1 MMEDIKI
8 SGAPCVSISIRLR
21 YDRNGNTFYRVQRAD
36 YSLGEHFG
44 CAAFSPMKVDATNTT
59 PNEALGLYVSR
70 IVEAVGASTWW
81 AGPWVVAHSGQQ
93 KSGSHRLPCWVA
105 ISTGGVQ

>member
-1 MMEDIKI
+1 MEAVVK
-8 SGAPCVSISIRLR
+8 GAPCVSISIRLR

-36 YSLGEHFG
+36 YRRAEHFD
-44 CAAFSPMKVDATNTT
+44 CAAFNPLRVDATNTT
-59 PNEALGLYVSR
+59 PNEALEAYVSR

-81 AGPWVVAHSGQQ
+81 AGHWVLAYAGHQNCGR
-93 KSGSHRLPCWVA
+93 HRLPSWVA